1 MTARTACRNAPKN
14 CCITKHNEKPP
25 GIRWLLQFLFCQTSE
40 NFQSWKF
47 SRTCQLFSFL
57 VMDMQVPYS
66 NSTFTGR
73 PVSMDLLQARVK
85 LTDLNASR

>member
-14 CCITKHNEKPP
+14 YCITKHNEKPP

-47 SRTCQLFSFL
+47 SRTCAAVLQLLLYSS
-57 VMDMQVPYS
+57 QVPS
-66 NSTFTGR
+66 IRLDQLR
-73 PVSMDLLQARVK
+73 PMEAIIFKTSVRTSAG
-85 LTDLNASR
+85 